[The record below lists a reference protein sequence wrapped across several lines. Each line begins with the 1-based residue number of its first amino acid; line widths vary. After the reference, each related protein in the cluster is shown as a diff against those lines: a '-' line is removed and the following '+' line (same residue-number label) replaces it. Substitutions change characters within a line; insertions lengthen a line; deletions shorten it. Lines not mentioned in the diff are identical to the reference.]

1 MMNSVSALSTATLE
15 EVAENSDQMIWLRD
29 PQSRQFFYISPAYEK
44 IWGRSVQSLYEDPLS
59 WREAIHPEDKE
70 KVLTVV
76 GKQENHNVTY
86 RIIRPDGTIRWVTAR
101 VFSIRD
107 STGEVIRMAGIVADV
122 TEQRQVESALHES
135 EERLR
140 QIAENANQVI
150 WLQEVGKPIVLYI
163 NPAYE
168 KISGRSL
175 ASVYAAPDSWHELI
189 HPEDRERVIQE
200 FSSTPTGEP
209 LVFRIVRDDGVMKWI
224 SLQGFPIRDSS
235 GKPIR
240 VAGIA
245 TDVTDQLETEK
256 ALRESER
263 RFRELAENIEQVFWL
278 WNPSGVVYVSKAYE
292 TLWGRSCDELYRKP
306 YSWRDSIHPEDRKRV
321 VSEVRGMPTKRLDLE
336 YRIIRPDG
344 ELRWIR
350 DRVFPL
356 ADEDGR
362 ITRFAGV
369 TDDIT
374 KYKAAE
380 AALRESE
387 VRFRQLAENIEEVFW
402 TWTREPVQLLY
413 VSPAYERIWGRDR
426 ESLYKD
432 PLSWRQAVHPED
444 REHVIQA
451 VTGPP
456 EARVDMSYRI
466 IRPDGE
472 VRWMR
477 ERIFPIAGK
486 NGSVVRW
493 IAVTDDITENKQ
505 AEEAL
510 KLANRRL
517 QVLSRRRIQV
527 QEEERKR
534 LAVELHDQLGQTLTA
549 IQLSLEATKRN
560 NRGPKRADQ
569 LKQATD
575 LINQMMQEVRRMSL
589 GLRPPVLDDLGLVA
603 ALRSLLTESAKQSGW
618 TVEFREPKKFSLP
631 DDEVATACFR
641 IVSEALTNIIRHAN
655 AKNVSMEIATADEQF
670 AVKISDDGVGFDMT
684 ESEKRIQRDHL
695 GLVGMNERASAVGG
709 TFRCRSGTASGTEIT
724 IVLPFHAT

>member
-1 MMNSVSALSTATLE
+1 MNSVSAFSTATLE
-15 EVAENSDQMIWLRD
+15 EVAENSDQMIWVRD
-29 PQSRQFFYISPAYEK
+29 SQSRQFFYISPAYEK
-44 IWGRSVQSLYEDPLS
+44 IWGRSVQSLYQNPLS

-70 KVLTVV
+70 KVLAVV

-86 RIIRPDGTIRWVTAR
+86 RIIRPDGASRWVTAR
-101 VFSIRD
+101 VFAIRD
-107 STGEVIRMAGIVADV
+107 SAGEVIRMAGIVADV

-140 QIAENANQVI
+140 EIAENTNQVI
-150 WLQEVGKPIVLYI
+150 WLQVAGKPTVLYI

-175 ASVYAAPDSWHELI
+175 TSVYAAPDSWHELI

-200 FSSTPTGEP
+200 FSSIPTNEP

-224 SLQGFPIRDSS
+224 SLRGFPIRDSS

-240 VAGIA
+240 IAGIA
-245 TDVTDQLETEK
+245 IDVTDQLETER

-292 TLWGRSCDELYRKP
+292 TIWGRSREELYRKP
-306 YSWRDSIHPEDRKRV
+306 FSWRDSVHPEDRERV
-321 VSEVRGMPTKRLDLE
+321 VRVLTSAPAERNDIE

-356 ADEDGR
+356 IDQDGKV
-362 ITRFAGV
+362 TRYAGV

-374 KYKAAE
+374 KYKVTE
-380 AALRESE
+380 ASLRESE
-387 VRFRQLAENIEEVFW
+387 LRFRQLAENIEVVYW
-402 TWTREPVQLLY
+402 IWTREPVQLLY
-413 VSPAYERIWGRDR
+413 VSPAYERIWGQDR
-426 ESLYKD
+426 QTLYKD
-432 PLSWRQAVHPED
+432 PLSWRQAVHPDD
-444 REHVIQA
+444 RERVIQG

-456 EARVDMSYRI
+456 DVRVDMNYRI
-466 IRPDGE
+466 VRPNGE
-472 VRWMR
+472 IRWMR
-477 ERIFPIAGK
+477 ERIFPIAGE
-486 NGSVVRW
+486 NGSVTRW
-493 IAVTDDITENKQ
+493 IALTDDVTENKQ

-517 QVLSRRRIQV
+517 QILSRRRIQV
-527 QEEERKR
+527 QEEERR
-534 LAVELHDQLGQTLTA
+534 LLAIELHDQMGQTLTA
-549 IQLSLEATKRN
+549 TRLALEAAKRVR
-560 NRGPKRADQ
+560 RGPKREQQ

-575 LINQMMQEVRRMSL
+575 LIDQMMQQVRRMSFD
-589 GLRPPVLDDLGLVA
+589 LRPPILDDLGLVA
-603 ALRSLLTESAKQSGW
+603 ALRSLLTESAQHNGW
-618 TVEFREPKKFSLP
+618 AMEFREPAKFQIP

-641 IVSEALTNIIRHAN
+641 IVLGALNNVMRHAK
-655 AKNVSMEIATADEQF
+655 ARKVLMEIQAAEKDFT
-670 AVKISDDGVGFDMT
+670 VKICDDGVGFDMA

-695 GLVGMNERASAVGG
+695 GLVGMHERATGVGG
-709 TFRCRSGTASGTEIT
+709 TFQCRAAPGAGTEIT